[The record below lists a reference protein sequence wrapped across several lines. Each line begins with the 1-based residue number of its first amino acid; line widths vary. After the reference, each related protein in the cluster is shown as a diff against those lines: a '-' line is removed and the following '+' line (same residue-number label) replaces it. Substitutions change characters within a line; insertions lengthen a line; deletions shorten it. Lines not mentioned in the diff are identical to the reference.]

1 MADLPKNETILL
13 ISGVQRLMHSPT
25 IVEGKT
31 SSTGKTVAVE
41 DSTRDKTYRL
51 DTKKLL
57 NGDTEFRGGSYF
69 ELYTKEAFQST
80 QNANLARGPVAG
92 ANEVSNA
99 NDLPEPTH
107 TPNS

>member
-1 MADLPKNETILL
+1 MADLPKNETVRL

-31 SSTGKTVAVE
+31 SSTGKTIAVE

-51 DTKKLL
+51 DTEKLL
-57 NGDTEFRGGSYF
+57 DGGTEFRDGGYYK
-69 ELYTKEAFQST
+69 LYTKEEYRST

-92 ANEVSNA
+92 ANEVTDA
-99 NDLPEPTH
+99 DDLPEATH
-107 TPNS
+107 TPR